1 MRPKKAHDMESL
13 GLSMEDLNPSGPLNS
28 RRALARAQSAQIMS
42 KKFLQRDRVKQEMKA
57 EEARLKQ
64 QKKAAQKRQQAK
76 WQQKMTQ
83 SPFTV
88 NLVAESERLEE
99 EHAVRL
105 VDESYRQKDIEKRQ
119 LAARQ
124 EIILRALQ
132 EESDLEALRREKRA
146 IIEEERRLKALL
158 DLEKTNGH
166 AKADRLAAQRAEKM
180 RHQTKK
186 DYRRTEN
193 ISAIEEMREKEKDL
207 LVMKHDIPEPAPN
220 TFGSDGA
227 DQDAKAFNETFG
239 QDGAPTYSK
248 DPGAR

>member
-1 MRPKKAHDMESL
+1 MESL
-13 GLSMEDLNPSGPLNS
+13 GLSLEDLHPTGPLNS

-105 VDESYRQKDIEKRQ
+105 VDEAARQKDIERRQ
-119 LAARQ
+119 LASRQ

-166 AKADRLAAQRAEKM
+166 GKQDHLAAQRAEKM

-186 DYRRTEN
+186 DYRRSEN
-193 ISAIEEMREKEKDL
+193 IAAIEDMREKEKDL
-207 LVMKHDIPEPAPN
+207 LIMKHDIPLAAPN
-220 TFGSDGA
+220 TFGGYGTDS
-227 DQDAKAFNETFG
+227 DAKVVNETYG
-239 QDGAPTYSK
+239 QDGAPTFSK
-248 DPGAR
+248 NSGER

>member
-1 MRPKKAHDMESL
+1 MESL

-146 IIEEERRLKALL
+146 IIEEERRLKAL
-158 DLEKTNGH
+158 
-166 AKADRLAAQRAEKM
+166 
-180 RHQTKK
+180 
-186 DYRRTEN
+186 
-193 ISAIEEMREKEKDL
+193 
-207 LVMKHDIPEPAPN
+207 
-220 TFGSDGA
+220 
-227 DQDAKAFNETFG
+227 
-239 QDGAPTYSK
+239 
-248 DPGAR
+248 